1 MLKAFMIGVMGLG
14 AGAYIILNSDNSFP
28 NNERH
33 EFISRIS
40 FASNCD
46 LNNKSFAIQNLR
58 TGSIANIQHGE
69 AFIRAARSDTLK
81 VVMAPEYS
89 ATFRLNGV
97 STLADPNVSLFQ
109 DCNNRVTLDS
119 IFESMNNQFS
129 TK

>member
-46 LNNKSFAIQNLR
+46 LNNKSL
-58 TGSIANIQHGE
+58 
-69 AFIRAARSDTLK
+69 SD
-81 VVMAPEYS
+81 A
-89 ATFRLNGV
+89 
-97 STLADPNVSLFQ
+97 
-109 DCNNRVTLDS
+109 TLDDMEKLWQEAKS
-119 IFESMNNQFS
+119 AKRE
-129 TK
+129 